1 MHTLKL
7 IKKFYFANVTYYL
20 DTRKLMRDEN
30 LTTYKR
36 YINENLR
43 IIENIND
50 IEKTN
55 TKIKAVIS
63 EANGIVTQA
72 V

>member
-1 MHTLKL
+1 
-7 IKKFYFANVTYYL
+7 
-20 DTRKLMRDEN
+20 MRDEN